1 MQRVNFVLCEP
12 PRLAPLAPGRAGA
25 LDQRVTLEQR
35 VEGQDEAGQP
45 FEDWLPVFDA
55 WAAVEPLRGK
65 EVIRADAVASITD
78 VLVKLR
84 YRPGVLA
91 SMRIKHGSD
100 TYSIATVI
108 NIKSANREAELLCK
122 RVA

>member
-1 MQRVNFVLCEP
+1 M
-12 PRLAPLAPGRAGA
+12 RAGA

-55 WAAVEPLRGK
+55 WAAVEPLRGR
-65 EVIRADAVASITD
+65 EVIRADAVANITD

-84 YRPGVLA
+84 YRPGVTNA
-91 SMRIKHGSD
+91 MRIRHGD
-100 TYSIATVI
+100 DVYDIASVA
-108 NIKSANREAELLCK
+108 NIKSADREVELLCK
-122 RVA
+122 RVT

>member
-1 MQRVNFVLCEP
+1 M
-12 PRLAPLAPGRAGA
+12 RAGT
-25 LDQRVTLEQR
+25 LDQRVTLEQL

-55 WAAVEPLRGK
+55 WAAVEPLRGR
-65 EVIRADAVASITD
+65 EVIRADAVANITD

-108 NIKSANREAELLCK
+108 NIKSANREVELLCK
-122 RVA
+122 RVV

>member
-1 MQRVNFVLCEP
+1 M
-12 PRLAPLAPGRAGA
+12 RAGA

-55 WAAVEPLRGK
+55 WAAVEPLRGR
-65 EVIRADAVASITD
+65 EVIRADAVANITD

-84 YRPGVLA
+84 YRPGVTNA
-91 SMRIKHGSD
+91 MRIRHGD
-100 TYSIATVI
+100 DVYDIASVA
-108 NIKSANREAELLCK
+108 NIKSADREVELLCK

>member
-1 MQRVNFVLCEP
+1 M
-12 PRLAPLAPGRAGA
+12 RAGT
-25 LDQRVTLEQR
+25 LDQRVPLEPR
-35 VEGQDEAGQP
+35 VEGPDEAGPP
-45 FEDWLPVFDA
+45 FDDWLPVFDA
-55 WAAVEPLRGK
+55 WAAVEPLRGR
-65 EVIRADAVASITD
+65 EVIRAAAVAHITA
-78 VLVKLR
+78 VLVTLR

-108 NIKSANREAELLCK
+108 NIKSANREVELLCK

>member
-1 MQRVNFVLCEP
+1 M
-12 PRLAPLAPGRAGA
+12 RAGT

-55 WAAVEPLRGK
+55 WAAVMPLRGR
-65 EVIRADAVASITD
+65 EIVAADAVAAVSD
-78 VLVKLR
+78 VRVIIR
-84 YRPGVLA
+84 YRPGITPA
-91 SMRIKHGSD
+91 MRVQHGTD
-100 TYSIATVI
+100 TYSIESVANVA
-108 NIKSANREAELLCK
+108 SANREIELLCK

>member
-1 MQRVNFVLCEP
+1 M
-12 PRLAPLAPGRAGA
+12 
-25 LDQRVTLEQR
+25 
-35 VEGQDEAGQP
+35 EGQDEAGQP

-55 WAAVEPLRGK
+55 WAAVEPLRGR
-65 EVIRADAVASITD
+65 EVIRADAVANITD

-108 NIKSANREAELLCK
+108 NIKSANREVELLCK

>member
-1 MQRVNFVLCEP
+1 M
-12 PRLAPLAPGRAGA
+12 RAGA

-65 EVIRADAVASITD
+65 EVIRADARGADRVPQWD
-78 VLVKLR
+78 VIGGVK
-84 YRPGVLA
+84 
-91 SMRIKHGSD
+91 
-100 TYSIATVI
+100 
-108 NIKSANREAELLCK
+108 
-122 RVA
+122 

>member
-1 MQRVNFVLCEP
+1 M
-12 PRLAPLAPGRAGA
+12 RAGT

-45 FEDWLPVFDA
+45 FEDWLPYLSA
-55 WAAVEPLRGK
+55 WAAVYPLRGR
-65 EVIRADAVASITD
+65 EIVAADAVAAISD
-78 VLVKLR
+78 VRVILR
-84 YRPGVLA
+84 YRPGITPA
-91 SMRIKHGSD
+91 MRVQHGSD

-108 NIKSANREAELLCK
+108 NVNSANREIELLCK

>member
-1 MQRVNFVLCEP
+1 M
-12 PRLAPLAPGRAGA
+12 RAGT

-35 VEGQDEAGQP
+35 VEGQDAAGQP

-55 WAAVEPLRGK
+55 WAAVAPLRGR
-65 EVIRADAVASITD
+65 EVIRADAVAAISD

-84 YRPGVLA
+84 YRPGVTPA
-91 SMRIKHGSD
+91 MRVRHGSD
-100 TYSIATVI
+100 TYNIAAVI
-108 NIKSANREAELLCK
+108 NVNSANREIELLCK

>member
-1 MQRVNFVLCEP
+1 M
-12 PRLAPLAPGRAGA
+12 RAGA

-55 WAAVEPLRGK
+55 WAAVEPLRGR
-65 EVIRADAVASITD
+65 EVIRADAVANITD

-84 YRPGVLA
+84 YRPGVTNA
-91 SMRIKHGSD
+91 MRIRHGD
-100 TYSIATVI
+100 DVYDIASVA
-108 NIKSANREAELLCK
+108 NIKSADREVELLCK
-122 RVA
+122 RVQ

>member
-1 MQRVNFVLCEP
+1 M
-12 PRLAPLAPGRAGA
+12 RAGT

-35 VEGQDEAGQP
+35 VEGQDAAGQP

-65 EVIRADAVASITD
+65 EVIRADAVANITD

-84 YRPGVLA
+84 YRPGVTNA
-91 SMRIKHGSD
+91 MRIRHGD
-100 TYSIATVI
+100 DVYDIASVA
-108 NIKSANREAELLCK
+108 NIKSADREVELLCK
-122 RVA
+122 RVQ